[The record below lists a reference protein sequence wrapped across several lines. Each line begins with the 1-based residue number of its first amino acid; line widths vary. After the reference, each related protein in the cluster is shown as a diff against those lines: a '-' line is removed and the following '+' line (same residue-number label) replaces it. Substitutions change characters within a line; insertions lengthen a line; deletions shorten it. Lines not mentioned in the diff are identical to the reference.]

1 MAAKTGR
8 AGRAWQTHGVIKHF
22 TSSVFVFGLVGE
34 VWSLGLIEH
43 PRLRRWMIPGGH
55 VELGE
60 SQVDAALREVEEE
73 TGRRVRLVRPPGP
86 AVPPAFPRTV
96 LTMPWWITEQSVPPD
111 AHCGDR
117 HVHVDHQY
125 VAFVTDPDEVIREPE
140 HPFRWVRPGELD
152 GLAMFADTRL
162 LAAGLFAVVPMLGV
176 GDVDAVTVMRSLA
189 GDGQS

>member
-1 MAAKTGR
+1 M
-8 AGRAWQTHGVIKHF
+8 IKHF
-22 TSSVFVFGLVGE
+22 TSSVFVSGLVDG
-34 VWSLGLIEH
+34 VWSLELIEH

-86 AVPPAFPRTV
+86 AVPPAFPRTA
-96 LTMPWWITEQSVPPD
+96 LTMPWWMTEQPVPPD
-111 AHCGDR
+111 AHYGDR

-125 VAFVTDPDEVIREPE
+125 VGLIADPDEVTQKPE
-140 HPFRWVRPGELD
+140 HLFRRVGLEELD

-162 LAAGLFAVVPMLGV
+162 LAAGLFAVVPMLGA
-176 GDVDAVTVMRSLA
+176 GDFDAASILTSLA

>member
-1 MAAKTGR
+1 M
-8 AGRAWQTHGVIKHF
+8 IKHF

-34 VWSLGLIEH
+34 VWKLGLIEH
-43 PRLRRWMIPGGH
+43 PRLRRWMIAGGH
-55 VELGE
+55 VEPGE

-96 LTMPWWITEQSVPPD
+96 LTMPWWITEQPVPPD
-111 AHCGDR
+111 GHCGDR

-125 VAFVTDPDEVIREPE
+125 VAFVTDPDQVTRKPE
-140 HPFRWVRPGELD
+140 HPFRWVGRDELD
-152 GLAMFADTRL
+152 DLAMFADTRL
-162 LAAGLFAVVPMLGV
+162 LASGLFAVVPMLGA
-176 GDVDAVTVMRSLA
+176 DDFDAVSVLTSLA